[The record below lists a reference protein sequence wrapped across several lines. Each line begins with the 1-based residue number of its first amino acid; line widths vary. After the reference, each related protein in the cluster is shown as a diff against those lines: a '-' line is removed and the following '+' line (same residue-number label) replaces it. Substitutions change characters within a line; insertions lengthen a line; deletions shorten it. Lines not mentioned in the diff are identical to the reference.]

1 MEQLRELTTKEKA
14 LKVNLD
20 QKFYGSFAEIGAG
33 QEVADHFFKAG
44 GASGTI
50 AKTMSAYDMQFS
62 DAIYGKTSR
71 YVSRDRLMT
80 MLQHEYSLLHERLEF
95 RKSETCFFAL
105 GNTVEALNFKKTNQ
119 GHGWIGLRFQLEPD
133 AEPNDAIIHVVMK
146 DLEAIWQQEAVGIM
160 GVNLIFACFYCYHDI
175 DLFLNT
181 LMQGLSS
188 DRIQVDMAR
197 LEGPDFAWVDN
208 RLLSLNLVKKG
219 MTEAA
224 MFGPDGKVVHASEVL
239 YKKNILVLRGRFRPL
254 THVNLDMRKS
264 GHSAFVNEPDV
275 DPDHTIMLSELTL
288 RALTADGK
296 IDPQDYLDRV
306 DILNSLGHWVLVSNY
321 TEYYRLVSYLLPFTR
336 GKKIGIVLGVYNM
349 ELIFDESYYQDLR
362 GGILE
367 AFGILFGS
375 NIKLYVYPARKNYTE
390 ILYTCKN
397 FQLSLDMQHL
407 FHYLHSSDKIEDIK
421 GVDPNLLHITSDEA
435 LAMIKSGKSGWEAMV
450 PVEVENAVKSRGLF
464 GFNLPSEASVEST

>member
-1 MEQLRELTTKEKA
+1 MEQIRQLTTKEKA
-14 LKVNLD
+14 LTINLNTSY
-20 QKFYGSFAEIGAG
+20 YGSFAEIGAG
-33 QEVADHFFKAG
+33 QEVADHFFKVG

-62 DAIYGKTSR
+62 DAIYGKTKR
-71 YVSRDRLMT
+71 YVSRDRLRT
-80 MLQHEYSLLHERLEF
+80 MLDHEYTLLHERLDT
-95 RKSETCFFAL
+95 RRSETCFFAL
-105 GNTVEALNFKKTNQ
+105 GNTVETLNFKKTNQ
-119 GHGWIGLRFQLEPD
+119 GHGWLGLRFQLTPD
-133 AEPNDAIIHVVMK
+133 SPPNNAIIHVVLK
-146 DLEAIWQQEAVGIM
+146 DREPIWQQEAIGII
-160 GVNLIFACFYCYHDI
+160 GVNLIYGSFYLSKDI
-175 DLFLNT
+175 NQFLRS
-181 LMQGLSS
+181 LMDGLNS

-197 LEGPDFAWVDN
+197 LEGPDFEWVDN
-208 RLLSLNLVKKG
+208 RLLSLNLVKNG

-224 MFGPDGKVVHASEVL
+224 MFGPDGQVVHASEIL
-239 YKKNILVLRGRFRPL
+239 YKKNIMILRGRFRPL

-264 GHSAFVNEPDV
+264 GLEQFAREHDV
-275 DPDHTIMLSELTL
+275 DPDNTIILSELTL

-296 IDPQDYLDRV
+296 IDKKDFLDRV

-349 ELIFDESYYQDLR
+349 ELIFDEDYYQDLR

-375 NIKLYVYPARKNYTE
+375 NIKLFVYPARKDYTDT
-390 ILYTCKN
+390 LYTCKN

-407 FHYLHSSDKIEDIK
+407 FHYLHSSDKIADIK
-421 GVDPNLLHITSDEA
+421 GVDPDILHITSDEV
-435 LAMIKSGKSGWEAMV
+435 LKMIKAGESGWESMV

-464 GFNLPSEASVEST
+464 GFVEK